1 MIKNS
6 FEGQTNHR
14 HLRVGELV
22 KQNLGQIFI
31 RNEAKIPELNTKMVT
46 VTEVKMSSD
55 LKSARAYVIPL
66 GGKET
71 KKTVNILT
79 EFSYLFRKA
88 LSKKLDI
95 KYLPRLYFVEDKSF
109 DYAERI
115 EKLIKENKN
124 RWNQKKISLSCL
136 RYIKMMLDQQRFKSE
151 Y

>member
-6 FEGQTNHR
+6 MTGHLNHR

-31 RNEAKIPELNTKMVT
+31 KNEAKIPSLNTKLIT

-55 LKSARAYVIPL
+55 LRSARAYVIPL

-79 EFSYLFRKA
+79 EFSYLVRKA

-95 KYLPRLYFVEDKSF
+95 KFLPKLYFVEDKSF

-115 EKLIKENKN
+115 EKLIRENKKN
-124 RWNQKKISLSCL
+124 EI
-136 RYIKMMLDQQRFKSE
+136 
-151 Y
+151 

>member
-1 MIKNS
+1 MIKN
-6 FEGQTNHR
+6 FETNSTNHR

-31 RNEAKIPELNTKMVT
+31 RNEAKIPAFNTKLVT

-71 KKTVNILT
+71 KRTVNTLT
-79 EFSYLFRKA
+79 EFSHLVRRA

-95 KYLPRLYFVEDKSF
+95 KFLPKLHFVGDESF

-115 EKLIKENKN
+115 EKLIKENSK
-124 RWNQKKISLSCL
+124 
-136 RYIKMMLDQQRFKSE
+136 
-151 Y
+151 

>member
-1 MIKNS
+1 MIKNLA
-6 FEGQTNHR
+6 TNNVNHR

-31 RNEAKIPELNTKMVT
+31 RNEAKIPSLNTKLVT

-79 EFSYLFRKA
+79 EFSYLVRKA

-95 KYLPRLYFVEDKSF
+95 KFLPRLYFVEDKSF

-115 EKLIKENKN
+115 EKLIKKNKTI
-124 RWNQKKISLSCL
+124 WNQKKN
-136 RYIKMMLDQQRFKSE
+136 
-151 Y
+151 

>member
-1 MIKNS
+1 MIKSSATNNV
-6 FEGQTNHR
+6 NHR

-31 RNEAKIPELNTKMVT
+31 RNEAKIPSFNTKLVT

-71 KKTVNILT
+71 KKTVNTLT
-79 EFSYLFRKA
+79 EFSYLVRKA

-95 KYLPRLYFVEDKSF
+95 KFLPRLYFVEDKSF

-115 EKLIKENKN
+115 EKLIKKNKN
-124 RWNQKKISLSCL
+124 TWNKK
-136 RYIKMMLDQQRFKSE
+136 KT
-151 Y
+151 

>member
-1 MIKNS
+1 MIKN
-6 FEGQTNHR
+6 FETNSTNHR

-31 RNEAKIPELNTKMVT
+31 RNEAKIPAFNTKLVT

-79 EFSYLFRKA
+79 EFSYLVRKA

-95 KYLPRLYFVEDKSF
+95 KFLPRLYFVEDKSF

-115 EKLIKENKN
+115 EKLIKKNKDK
-124 RWNQKKISLSCL
+124 WNLRKI
-136 RYIKMMLDQQRFKSE
+136 
-151 Y
+151 

>member
-1 MIKNS
+1 MT
-6 FEGQTNHR
+6 GHLNHR

-31 RNEAKIPELNTKMVT
+31 KNEAEIPSLNTKLIT

-55 LKSARAYVIPL
+55 LRSARAYVIPL

-79 EFSYLFRKA
+79 EFSYLVRKA

-95 KYLPRLYFVEDKSF
+95 KFLPKLYFVEDKSF

-115 EKLIKENKN
+115 EKLIKENNKKN
-124 RWNQKKISLSCL
+124 EI
-136 RYIKMMLDQQRFKSE
+136 
-151 Y
+151 

>member
-1 MIKNS
+1 MIKHS
-6 FEGQTNHR
+6 MTGHLNHR

-31 RNEAKIPELNTKMVT
+31 KNEAKIPSLNTKLIT

-55 LKSARAYVIPL
+55 LRSARAYVIPL

-71 KKTVNILT
+71 KKIVNILT
-79 EFSYLFRKA
+79 EFSYLVRKA

-95 KYLPRLYFVEDKSF
+95 KFLPKLYFVEDKSF

-115 EKLIKENKN
+115 EKLIKENKRN
-124 RWNQKKISLSCL
+124 EI
-136 RYIKMMLDQQRFKSE
+136 
-151 Y
+151 

>member
-6 FEGQTNHR
+6 LGNSVNHR

-22 KQNLGQIFI
+22 KQNLGQIFL
-31 RNEAKIPELNTKMVT
+31 RNEAKIPSLNTKLVT
-46 VTEVKMSSD
+46 VTEVKMSND

-66 GGKET
+66 GGEET

-79 EFSYLFRKA
+79 EFSYLVRKA

-95 KYLPRLYFVEDKSF
+95 KFLPRLYFVEDKSF

-115 EKLIKENKN
+115 ETLIKENKS
-124 RWNQKKISLSCL
+124 K
-136 RYIKMMLDQQRFKSE
+136 
-151 Y
+151 

>member
-1 MIKNS
+1 MIRNS
-6 FEGQTNHR
+6 IGNSINHR

-22 KQNLGQIFI
+22 KQNLGQIFL
-31 RNEAKIPELNTKMVT
+31 RNEAKIPSLNTKLVT
-46 VTEVKMSSD
+46 VTEVKMSPD

-79 EFSYLFRKA
+79 EFSYLVRKA

-95 KYLPRLYFVEDKSF
+95 KFLPKLYFVEDKSF

-115 EKLIKENKN
+115 ETLIKENKS
-124 RWNQKKISLSCL
+124 K
-136 RYIKMMLDQQRFKSE
+136 
-151 Y
+151 